1 VVIVTGDHSDVAGER
16 VSPEMNDMP
25 HDPSEWTGAVIAGP
39 RSLVG
44 PPRVETFPSSHVDL
58 MPTLLDL
65 VGDRDPVVG
74 MGTNLFA
81 DVPPGERTAVS
92 VSGRGYRLDRGG
104 WSLFVMRDHADG
116 VWTLP
121 IGAPLPELRSGVDG
135 SPFTQ
140 EDARRLRRAFDTWSW
155 LIEQNR
161 VWPAHPR

>member
-1 VVIVTGDHSDVAGER
+1 
-16 VSPEMNDMP
+16 
-25 HDPSEWTGAVIAGP
+25 
-39 RSLVG
+39 
-44 PPRVETFPSSHVDL
+44 VETFPTSHVDL

-81 DVPPGERTAVS
+81 DVPPSERTAVS

-121 IGAPLPELRSGVDG
+121 SGAPLAKLRSGVDG
-135 SPFTQ
+135 SPFTR
-140 EDARRLRRAFDTWSW
+140 EDARRLRQAFDTWSW
-155 LIEQNR
+155 LIEENR
-161 VWPAHPR
+161 VWPTHPR